1 MSIMAFAAIAM
12 TMTSCN
18 KDEAIS
24 TDLNLTYEESE
35 VMNDVK
41 MHFVGDDQY
50 WDNNDR
56 IYVIDGNN
64 NYAWYR
70 VSPGSAPVFERV
82 MRGDF
87 NVNEDPLTAIY
98 PYNIYM
104 SRTSVKLA
112 PRQYSIGGNISTS
125 FPMYANGSV
134 SNLPWANLCGVLRLY
149 VKGDAISIDSVSV
162 TADSYLNGVFNVN
175 MNNTYPLSYKAN
187 GTKTNTV
194 RFNNPIVTN
203 LTDPQVINIYL
214 PAGDY
219 NSLNITF
226 YSGNQKLVKRNNASV
241 NISKSQYNNRNFT
254 LNIDDFE
261 TFTKGAI
268 DVVYNVGT
276 GNVIF
281 SKGNLEYVCAAD
293 QYMNFAENQWDFRGT
308 SQDNIQTKQD
318 RDLFAWG
325 ANGYYVS
332 GRMKGNNIPVW
343 ATLVNRHRNYAYST
357 ATSLLNNDEWGS
369 NKIANGGNVANN
381 GWRTLTATE
390 MEYLLDNYNNAMVTL
405 SFVGK
410 QGLLIFPTGV
420 TPVADGTSLTKS
432 QWNALD
438 AAGCIFFVADNYRT
452 ATPSMANTGSY
463 FWLNTAAENTA
474 SALVVDKTA
483 GASIVPNADKKIG
496 GFVRL
501 VKDVE

>member
-1 MSIMAFAAIAM
+1 M

-134 SNLPWANLCGVLRLY
+134 SNLPWSNLCGVLRLY

-203 LTDPQVINIYL
+203 LR
-214 PAGDY
+214 
-219 NSLNITF
+219 S
-226 YSGNQKLVKRNNASV
+226 S
-241 NISKSQYNNRNFT
+241 
-254 LNIDDFE
+254 
-261 TFTKGAI
+261 
-268 DVVYNVGT
+268 
-276 GNVIF
+276 
-281 SKGNLEYVCAAD
+281 
-293 QYMNFAENQWDFRGT
+293 T
-308 SQDNIQTKQD
+308 SI
-318 RDLFAWG
+318 
-325 ANGYYVS
+325 
-332 GRMKGNNIPVW
+332 
-343 ATLVNRHRNYAYST
+343 
-357 ATSLLNNDEWGS
+357 SLLAITIRS
-369 NKIANGGNVANN
+369 
-381 GWRTLTATE
+381 TL
-390 MEYLLDNYNNAMVTL
+390 LSTL
-405 SFVGK
+405 ETRNS
-410 QGLLIFPTGV
+410 
-420 TPVADGTSLTKS
+420 
-432 QWNALD
+432 
-438 AAGCIFFVADNYRT
+438 
-452 ATPSMANTGSY
+452 
-463 FWLNTAAENTA
+463 
-474 SALVVDKTA
+474 
-483 GASIVPNADKKIG
+483 
-496 GFVRL
+496 
-501 VKDVE
+501 